1 MTLETLETLKS
12 LALFCI
18 GVGLAHLSAGVF
30 IRFFE
35 GRYDDDD
42 ADDRIDQPS
51 EGEHESTDF
60 FGYIITS
67 VGVLLY
73 IAYRIFQAG

>member
-1 MTLETLETLKS
+1 MANLT
-12 LALFCI
+12 
-18 GVGLAHLSAGVF
+18 AGVF

-35 GRYDDDD
+35 GRYDDNDVEDD
-42 ADDRIDQPS
+42 CIDQLS

-60 FGYIITS
+60 FGYIVTS

-73 IAYRIFQAG
+73 IAYIILRG